1 MSLIEYTNK
10 IKNIEKDVFLNKVD
24 IKYINFL
31 ISKKVKLA
39 RVQRGL
45 TQAELAKRVGTK
57 QTSISRL
64 ESGKVS
70 PSISFLNQIAIAL
83 DTYLILPTFASIQ
96 NIKGDYEI
104 DKGFNSSNIM
114 YSTQLRDKGK
124 N

>member
-104 DKGFNSSNIM
+104 DKDFNSSNIM

>member
-83 DTYLILPTFASIQ
+83 DTYLIVPTFASIQ

-104 DKGFNSSNIM
+104 DKDFNSSNIM

>member
-104 DKGFNSSNIM
+104 DKDFNSSNIM

-124 N
+124 K

>member
-83 DTYLILPTFASIQ
+83 DTYLILLLLYRI
-96 NIKGDYEI
+96 
-104 DKGFNSSNIM
+104 
-114 YSTQLRDKGK
+114 
-124 N
+124 

>member
-70 PSISFLNQIAIAL
+70 PSISFLKQIAIAL

-104 DKGFNSSNIM
+104 DKDFNSSNIM

>member
-10 IKNIEKDVFLNKVD
+10 IKNIDKDVFLNKVD

-83 DTYLILPTFASIQ
+83 DTYLIVPTFASIQ

-104 DKGFNSSNIM
+104 DKDFNSSNVM

-124 N
+124 K